1 MKVKNKLKKLFLAII
16 PVFCVLALFTVPKV
30 DAATKKSR
38 IFLGALLDPERH
50 GIYMDA
56 VEETGANTLETKW
69 GNAYATGGGGRSA
82 HGYCGAGVDP
92 ERSECHYLY
101 YPGVSSNKEPGYTA
115 KDEALALN
123 AVSKLSGSI
132 EKVMEACQRSTDES
146 IDEAGN
152 FYEMMQN
159 IADRPF
165 DVSGTGV
172 TEILCYGGGSI
183 QVRPLTSIEEVDSF
197 SNDGVDMGTTIKNW
211 VQIAPT
217 RDQTSSSWQI
227 VQWSV
232 PKGYS
237 SGQFASETYP
247 SVDETYITPP
257 EFISVSG
264 IVWYAVNAHNNE
276 STLIAGAE
284 GYNTLYGYNEVEKVI
299 MKFFTSINT
308 GIARLFGL
316 NTVDN
321 LIFNRG
327 EVGYNYYK
335 GMMPTRWM
343 EISKIFYWI
352 SMVVGMFI
360 LMYGYLVSVGRISL
374 SSISPSVRITLK
386 DTFLNYALVVVLQVL
401 FIPIFN
407 LASSI
412 NVGMVKAL
420 SHLGGTMTISAIGT
434 GGVISGVISSLISL
448 GISIAINIQYLHRG
462 LMIALLF
469 ASAPI
474 FISSIVID
482 PQRKMFSVW
491 CRELFAYI
499 FMQTF
504 NAIILAFLFMVT
516 F

>member
-16 PVFCVLALFTVPKV
+16 PVFCMLAIFTVPKV

-50 GIYMDA
+50 GVYMDA
-56 VEETGANTLETKW
+56 VEETGANKLEVQW
-69 GNAYATGGGGRSA
+69 GDPTGGGHKA
-82 HGYCGAGVDP
+82 TGYCGAGTDTT
-92 ERSECHYLY
+92 RSNCHYLY
-101 YPGVSSNKEPGYTA
+101 YPGVSSDKEPGYTS

-123 AVSKLSGSI
+123 AVSKLSSSV
-132 EKVMEACQRSTDES
+132 EKVITACQKSTNAD
-146 IDEAGN
+146 IDDSNN
-152 FYEMMQN
+152 FYQMMSN
-159 IADRPF
+159 IADHPF
-165 DVSGTGV
+165 DTSEGGV
-172 TEILCYGGGSI
+172 TEIPCYGDGSI
-183 QVRPLTSIEEVDSF
+183 QVRPLTSIEEAETF
-197 SNDGVDMGTTIKNW
+197 SNEGVDLGTTIKNW
-211 VQIAPT
+211 VKIAPT
-217 RDQTSSSWQI
+217 NDQSSWEA

-237 SGQFASETYP
+237 AGQYASETYS
-247 SVDETYITPP
+247 SVKETYITPP
-257 EFISVSG
+257 KFISVSG
-264 IVWYAVNAHNNE
+264 VVWYAVNARKNS
-276 STLIAGAE
+276 STMITGSE
-284 GYNTLYGYNEVEKVI
+284 GYNALYGYNEVEKVI
-299 MKFFTSINT
+299 LKFFTSINT

-335 GMMPTRWM
+335 GIMPTRWM
-343 EISKIFYWI
+343 EVSKIFYWI
-352 SMVVGMFI
+352 SMVVGMFV
-360 LMYGYLVSVGRISL
+360 LMYGYLVSIGRISL
-374 SSISPSVRITLK
+374 SSISPSVRVTLK

-401 FIPIFN
+401 FVPIFN
-407 LASSI
+407 LATSI
-412 NVGMVKAL
+412 NAGLVGSL
-420 SHLGGTMTISAIGT
+420 SHLGGTMTISAVGT

-462 LMIALLF
+462 LMVALLF
-469 ASAPI
+469 SSAPL

-482 PQRKMFSVW
+482 PQRKMFGVW
-491 CRELFAYI
+491 CKELFAYI